1 MEVVR
6 YYLISRSSVS
16 IYETEHKARE
26 HAKQL
31 EQIGYMVKILKSIT
45 IEPEEPSETFT
56 LIYKT

>member
-1 MEVVR
+1 MEVVK
-6 YYLISRSSVS
+6 YYLISRGYIT
-16 IYETEHKARE
+16 IYDNETLARF
-26 HAKQL
+26 HAKRL